1 MLRAMRLD
9 WQVLKGVDIMPGL
22 LIILITSR
30 KFWAVPTSGLSREEI
45 GEITTVLTTVQW
57 GRNPM
62 AA

>member
-1 MLRAMRLD
+1 
-9 WQVLKGVDIMPGL
+9 MPGL